1 MKNGEVI
8 RDALLNNTIRLIGEG
23 GFEKATTKAIV
34 TIGGD
39 NSSERINEV
48 YIYRIFGSKEALY
61 EEAFLLLDRELI
73 SVFRESARAVGGFE
87 ENTKEHLYE
96 FFLKAWSFI
105 LGKEDRCR
113 CYLRYYY
120 SVYYRGRSVQAHR
133 RAFEDFIEGM
143 KPIFKDEADVVS
155 ILHGVFTAFFDFGI
169 RVYNGDLEDSDIN
182 RPHIFNVLYC
192 MMSSYFT
199 DEIKAS

>member
-8 RDALLNNTIRLIGEG
+8 RKDLLNNTIRLIGEG
-23 GFEKATTKAIV
+23 GFEKATTKAI
-34 TIGGD
+34 TTLGG
-39 NSSERINEV
+39 NYPGGRVNEV
-48 YIYRIFGSKEALY
+48 YIYRIFGGKEELY

-73 SVFRESARAVGGFE
+73 TMLGGSARAVGGFE

-105 LGKEDRCR
+105 LGNENRCR

-120 SVYYRGRSVQAHR
+120 SVYYKGRPVQTHR
-133 RAFEDFIEGM
+133 KDFEDFIEGM
-143 KPIFKDEADVVS
+143 KPIFVDEADVLS

-169 RVYNGDLEDSDIN
+169 RVYNGDLEDNDIN

-192 MMSSYFT
+192 MMSSYFK